1 MAVVINGT
9 TGIDT
14 VQDGSIGTVDIA
26 ADAITTAKIAAALD
40 LSATTLTMPTG
51 HIIQKVIKVSA
62 TAVTV
67 TNAVTMTAFGLT
79 QSFTPKFANSTILIV
94 ANIAAEHYGTRTDS
108 GLRFE
113 FRKDNVRIRYWP
125 YVDYHSNDNS
135 QNISTQ
141 SLYHSES
148 AANTTART
156 YDVRFTCSTA
166 TNSGARM
173 NNYNGPSNMII
184 TEIAG

>member
-9 TGIDT
+9 TGIDK

-51 HIIQKVIKVSA
+51 HIIQQVIKTSA
-62 TAVTV
+62 TVVTV
-67 TNAVTMTAFGLT
+67 TNSSTLTAFGLT
-79 QSFTPKFANSTILIV
+79 QAFTPKFANSIILIV
-94 ANIAAEHYGTRTDS
+94 ANVAGEHYGSHADR
-108 GLRFE
+108 GLRYE
-113 FRKDNVRIRYWP
+113 FRKGGSQIRYWP
-125 YVDYHSNDNS
+125 YMDYHSTDSS

-148 AANTTART
+148 ATNTTART
-156 YDVRFTCSTA
+156 YEVRFCASTG
-166 TNSGARM
+166 TNTSSRM
-173 NNYNGPSNMII
+173 NNYNGPSRLII

>member
-1 MAVVINGT
+1 
-9 TGIDT
+9 
-14 VQDGSIGTVDIA
+14 
-26 ADAITTAKIAAALD
+26 
-40 LSATTLTMPTG
+40 MPTG
-51 HIIQKVIKVSA
+51 HIIQQVVKSSSTV
-62 TAVTV
+62 VTV
-67 TNAVTMTAFGLT
+67 TNSAVLTAFGLT
-79 QSFTPKFANSTILIV
+79 QAFTPKFANSIILIV
-94 ANIAAEHYGTRTDS
+94 ANVAAEHYGTRTDS

-113 FRKDNVRIRYWP
+113 FRKDGSQIRYWA

-156 YDVRFTCSTA
+156 YEVRFCASTG
-166 TNSGARM
+166 TNTSSRM
-173 NNYNGPSNMII
+173 NNYNAPSYLII